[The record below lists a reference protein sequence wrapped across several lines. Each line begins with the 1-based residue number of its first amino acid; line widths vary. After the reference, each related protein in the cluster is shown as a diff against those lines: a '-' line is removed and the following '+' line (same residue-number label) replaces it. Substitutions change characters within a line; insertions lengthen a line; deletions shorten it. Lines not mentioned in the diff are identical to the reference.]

1 MKNHVAFICVFLII
15 MGGLSTV
22 HAADLKEGFMGT
34 KWQTDLNSLSNF
46 LKIEEKENISYFVNP
61 TVVHVIDDVKIPQVI
76 YGSYQN
82 KFFAVYIQIDTFD
95 VYNQMKRY
103 ITEKYGRPR
112 MTMQINP
119 DRTTYTWKYNPA
131 KIKLKLNEETGKM
144 KLAFYYTP
152 LSTKVNVLRQEAFQE
167 KTKRFLDVD
176 KDRAVQSL
184 DLLKF

>member
-1 MKNHVAFICVFLII
+1 MKNHIGLICIWLLI
-15 MGGLSTV
+15 MGGLGTV
-22 HAADLKEGFMGT
+22 QAADLKEGFMGT
-34 KWQTDLNSLSNF
+34 KWQTDLNSLTNF

-76 YGSYQN
+76 YGAYEN
-82 KFFAVYIQIDTFD
+82 KFFAVYIQLDSFD

-103 ITEKYGRPR
+103 ITEKYGRPK

-119 DRTTYTWKYNPA
+119 DRTTYTWKHKPA

-152 LSTKVNVLRQEAFQE
+152 LSTKVNELRQEAFQE

>member
-1 MKNHVAFICVFLII
+1 MKNYIGLICIFFII
-15 MGGLSTV
+15 MGGLGTV

-34 KWQTDLNSLSNF
+34 KWQTDLNSLTNF
-46 LKIEEKENISYFVNP
+46 LKIEDKGNISYFVNP

-76 YGSYQN
+76 YGTYEN

-95 VYNQMKRY
+95 VYNQMKHY
-103 ITEKYGRPR
+103 ITEKYGRPK

-152 LSTKVNVLRQEAFQE
+152 LSTKVNEIQQEAFQE
-167 KTKRFLDVD
+167 KTKRFLNVD

>member
-1 MKNHVAFICVFLII
+1 
-15 MGGLSTV
+15 MGGLGTV
-22 HAADLKEGFMGT
+22 HAADLKEGFMDT

-46 LKIEEKENISYFVNP
+46 LKLEEKEKFSYFVNP

-76 YGSYQN
+76 YGAYEN
-82 KFFAVYIQIDTFD
+82 KFFAVYIEIDTFD

-103 ITEKYGRPR
+103 ITEKYGRPK

-119 DRTTYTWKYNPA
+119 DRITYTWKHQPA

-152 LSTKVNVLRQEAFQE
+152 LSTKVNEIRQEAFQE
-167 KTKRFLDVD
+167 KTKRFLGVD
-176 KDRAVQSL
+176 KERAVQSL